1 MTICI
6 FCLAWFLFNERLLLF
21 LFVLL
26 IYLSYLFIYL
36 FIYLFRFAVQSLSQT
51 EIGI

>member
-6 FCLAWFLFNERLLLF
+6 FCLAWFLFNERLLLS

-26 IYLSYLFIYL
+26 IYLSYL